1 MFFEQDGAT
10 SHTSKKIK
18 NLLEKL
24 FGDNLIQNAPH
35 SPIITYPIETLWA
48 ELKKELEKEEQKI

>member
-1 MFFEQDGAT
+1 MFFEQDGAS

-24 FGDNLIQNAPH
+24 FGDNLIQNEPH
-35 SPIITYPIETLWA
+35 SSDIEYPIETLWA
-48 ELKKELEKEEQKI
+48 EKKNKKFI